1 MTAIC
6 RPRSGRCTSSR
17 SADHQLAAFVT
28 TEERPPE
35 ELDQE
40 YAELLSELRVV
51 IPGVQLLAAFL
62 LILPFNA
69 RFAGLTAGERG
80 VYFVAFLAAVLA
92 SVLTIAPSAQHR
104 IRWREGDKEALLKT
118 ANRLTIGGTAALTVA
133 LSGSVF
139 LVGQVL
145 YKELVA
151 SVVAAGMIVAMVWW
165 WFLQPILRRARESR
179 KD

>member
-1 MTAIC
+1 MTK
-6 RPRSGRCTSSR
+6 
-17 SADHQLAAFVT
+17 D
-28 TEERPPE
+28 ERPPG

-40 YAELLSELRVV
+40 YSELLSELRVV

-62 LILPFNA
+62 LILPFNSGFDSL
-69 RFAGLTAGERG
+69 RAGERA

-104 IRWREGDKEALLKT
+104 IRWREGDKEALLRT
-118 ANRLTIGGTAALTVA
+118 ANRLTIAGTGSVVVA

-145 YKELVA
+145 YKEVVA
-151 SVVAAGMIVAMVWW
+151 SIVAAAMIVAMAWW
-165 WFLQPILRRARESR
+165 WFLQPILRRA
-179 KD
+179 KDGKRRD